1 MVWTTGCARR
11 DSKPSMIFAGCQS
24 NRVTEWKHLNLN
36 YKIVARIDEQKCI
49 GCDLCHIACWDGAHQ
64 CIHLDRVTGPVDGH
78 VEMHQTPAA
87 KEAESR
93 AAIAETPVSRKERER
108 SGRTGPYPTPLARIP
123 RVDET
128 ECVGCNLCS
137 LRLPGGRMHHHG
149 RASIHGLGA
158 ADVGE
163 RSTSAAFVA
172 AAPTNVETSKR
183 LMRLSRFLRI
193 GKQLHEDAHHDDCS
207 FKTEPYRKADAACKA
222 DLLIDGATIRE
233 VRAGIPASAADKVV
247 DATGLL
253 LLPGGID
260 AHTHLDMPFGGTTSA
275 DDFET
280 GTRAA
285 AIGGTTTIVD
295 FAIQARGT
303 KMRTAL
309 DTWWKKAEGKA
320 CIDFGLHMI
329 VTDLPDAGL
338 EDMDEMVREGVAS
351 FKLFMAYPNVLM
363 VDDATIF
370 KALRQ
375 TAKNGA
381 LICMHAENGSVI
393 DVIVQ
398 QALAEG
404 KTAPIYH
411 ALTRPTK
418 AEAEAV
424 HRAIA
429 MAEMAGVPIYIVHL
443 SSEDALNQVREA
455 RDRGLPAFAETC
467 PQYLLLSLEDVADKG
482 WEGAKYVFTPP
493 LRERKNQPKLWEGL
507 RKDNLQVVST
517 DHCPFCF
524 ADQKA
529 LGKDDFTK
537 IPNGGPGIENRLQL
551 LHHHGVGQGN
561 FSINRFVELVS
572 TAPARIFGMYPKK
585 GVLAAGSDADLV
597 LWDPAADYTISAATH
612 HMRVDYSMFEGFHVR
627 GNARDVYSRGEL
639 IVSGGKF
646 IGKPGRGKYLRREA
660 RGGAWK

>member
-1 MVWTTGCARR
+1 MATVLIQNGTIVNADSTT
-11 DSKPSMIFAGCQS
+11 
-24 NRVTEWKHLNLN
+24 
-36 YKIVARIDEQKCI
+36 
-49 GCDLCHIACWDGAHQ
+49 
-64 CIHLDRVTGPVDGH
+64 
-78 VEMHQTPAA
+78 
-87 KEAESR
+87 
-93 AAIAETPVSRKERER
+93 
-108 SGRTGPYPTPLARIP
+108 
-123 RVDET
+123 
-128 ECVGCNLCS
+128 
-137 LRLPGGRMHHHG
+137 
-149 RASIHGLGA
+149 
-158 ADVGE
+158 
-163 RSTSAAFVA
+163 
-172 AAPTNVETSKR
+172 
-183 LMRLSRFLRI
+183 
-193 GKQLHEDAHHDDCS
+193 
-207 FKTEPYRKADAACKA
+207 KA
-222 DLLIDGATIRE
+222 DLLIDGATINE
-233 VRAGIPASAADKVV
+233 IRAGIPASSADKVV
-247 DATGLL
+247 DASGLL

-260 AHTHLDMPFGGTTSA
+260 AHTHLDMPFGGTQSA
-275 DDFET
+275 DDFLT

-303 KMRTAL
+303 KMRSAL

-320 CIDFGLHMI
+320 CIDYGLHMI

-338 EDMDEMVREGVAS
+338 EDMDDMVREGVAS

-424 HRAIA
+424 HRSIA
-429 MAEMAGVPIYIVHL
+429 MAEMAGVPVYIVHL

-467 PQYLLLSLEDVADKG
+467 PQYLLLALEDVADKG
-482 WEGAKYVFTPP
+482 WDGAKYVFTPP
-493 LRERKNQPKLWEGL
+493 LRERKNQAKLWEGL

-551 LHHHGVGQGN
+551 LHHHGVSQGH

-597 LWDPAADYTISAATH
+597 LWDPHEEHTISAATH
-612 HMRVDYSMFEGFHVR
+612 HMRVDYSMFEGFRVR

-639 IVSGGKF
+639 IVSGGEF
-646 IGKPGRGKYLRREA
+646 IGKPGRGNYLRRAA